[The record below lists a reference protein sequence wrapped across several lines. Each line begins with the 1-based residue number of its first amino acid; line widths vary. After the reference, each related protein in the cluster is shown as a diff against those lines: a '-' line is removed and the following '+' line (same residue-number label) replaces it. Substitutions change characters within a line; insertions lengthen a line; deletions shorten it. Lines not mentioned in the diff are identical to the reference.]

1 MTKDEWQDTQALF
14 DLIGGDIAGLKYT
27 IDRIKSLDSIAEDRH
42 VLSAIIR
49 YELAVNLLNK
59 LVKDM
64 RAEYPALKE

>member
-1 MTKDEWQDTQALF
+1 MESKDMQKLV
-14 DLIGGDIAGLKYT
+14 DLVGGDIADLQYT
-27 IDRIKSLDSIAEDRH
+27 IRRIKSLDSIIEDRH
-42 VLSAIIR
+42 ALSAIVR